1 MIRINLLA
9 VEREAKKKT
18 ATFQAGQKVT
28 LACGLILI
36 LTVGVIGWR
45 WWAINREGTQIDAE
59 IAAAQAEAT
68 RLHGIIQQVQQFEQ
82 QRAQLQQRVVL
93 IEQLRKSQTG
103 PVHMLDQVSR
113 ALPPMLWL
121 INLKQDEKDGTLT
134 IEGRSTTQTGVSD
147 FVSNLESS
155 GYFKRSIDIVNTQA
169 ETGSAAAGG
178 EIFRFQLKAV
188 FQPPNEPAPLPGRG
202 APARG
207 AAPAAATPPGGRK

>member
-28 LACGLILI
+28 LACGLILV
-36 LTVGVIGWR
+36 LSVGVIGWR
-45 WWAINREGTQIDAE
+45 WWAISREGTQIDTE
-59 IAAAQAEAT
+59 IAAAQSEAT

-121 INLKQDEKDGTLT
+121 TNLKQDEKDGSVT
-134 IEGRSTTQTGVSD
+134 IDGRSTTQTGVSD

-169 ETGSAAAGG
+169 ENAATPGQAL
-178 EIFRFQLKAV
+178 FRFELKAV
-188 FQPPNEPAPLPGRG
+188 FQPPNEPAPAPGRG
-202 APARG
+202 AAPARG
-207 AAPAAATPPGGRK
+207 ATPPAATPPGGRK